1 MPRPKP
7 ASKEMYER
15 RMRPAKRA
23 VVQKEFDEAVKDM
36 AYESLLGSPAMK
48 QYMFEF
54 FVLGWGAKTRQTKRK
69 KKKDRGGVRR

>member
-1 MPRPKP
+1 MSKAKP

-15 RMRPAKRA
+15 RMRPAKHGA
-23 VVQKEFDEAVKDM
+23 VQKEFDEAVKDM

-54 FVLGWGAKTRQTKRK
+54 FVLGWGAKTRRVKRK
-69 KKKDRGGVRR
+69 AKKGY

>member
-1 MPRPKP
+1 
-7 ASKEMYER
+7 
-15 RMRPAKRA
+15 MRPAKHG

-69 KKKDRGGVRR
+69 KKKDHDKRGY